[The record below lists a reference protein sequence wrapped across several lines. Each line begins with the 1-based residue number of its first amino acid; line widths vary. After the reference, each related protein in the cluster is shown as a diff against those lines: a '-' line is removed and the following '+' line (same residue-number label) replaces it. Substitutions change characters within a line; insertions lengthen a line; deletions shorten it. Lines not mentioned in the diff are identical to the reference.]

1 MMIQKVFFLFS
12 SKHARSWHAFLIGI
26 SCLGVFGSFLLC
38 FQYYKLKKISIEL
51 LDLKEDY
58 RVYTNA
64 LKKILTDKSY
74 EIEQSA
80 QSDQK
85 KKGSTKQITWIE
97 SDTVSSNDALED
109 HFFTVNRDTDYL
121 DERALVFAR
130 QYGLHDEVHKIID
143 VQEWEKAV
151 MPKLKK
157 IQQKIKKK
165 IKRTGAEF
173 IGIPAGKGILQID
186 KKKGVCD
193 FDFLWPI
200 DRKKFWL
207 SSLFGPR
214 RLRNRGWKYHYG
226 IDMAA
231 LKGTPIKAA
240 ATGIVLESY
249 WNNGYGNCIIVAHN
263 KKYKTRYAHLDKRLV
278 KVGQKVTRGQVIGKV
293 GDTGLVRKSG
303 RDASHL
309 HFEVYAFGK
318 HVNPLSVLV

>member
-1 MMIQKVFFLFS
+1 MIRKIFFLFS
-12 SKHARSWHAFLIGI
+12 KKHEKIWHALLIVVTCVGM
-26 SCLGVFGSFLLC
+26 LGSLFLC
-38 FQYYKLKKISIEL
+38 FQSYTLKKASLEL

-64 LKKILTDKSY
+64 LKKILTDQAY
-74 EIEQSA
+74 EGEHNT

-85 KKGSTKQITWIE
+85 KKERVEKIKWINP
-97 SDTVSSNDALED
+97 DAVVSSDSLED
-109 HFFTVNRDTDYL
+109 HFFVINRDPDYL
-121 DERALVFAR
+121 DDQSLRYAR
-130 QYGLHDEVHKIID
+130 QHGLYDEVYKMIY
-143 VQEWEKAV
+143 VQELEKAV
-151 MPKLKK
+151 MPQRKQSKKIIKKRLKK
-157 IQQKIKKK
+157 
-165 IKRTGAEF
+165 GCAEF
-173 IGIPAGKGILQID
+173 VGIPAGKGILNID
-186 KKKGVCD
+186 KKKGVYD
-193 FDFLWPI
+193 FDFSWPI
-200 DRKKFWL
+200 DRKNFWL

-214 RLRNRGWKYHYG
+214 RLRNRGWKFHYG

-231 LKGTPIKAA
+231 HKGTLVTAA

-278 KVGQKVTRGQVIGKV
+278 KVGQKVKRGQVIGKV

-303 RDASHL
+303 QDASHL